1 MVWYKNVAEEGYNEY
16 NKSDMETN
24 SDSEFFTEEEAQLS
38 LELQKFLSAH
48 LRCCAHILSLYV
60 TSDAARILTT
70 SKDLSI
76 MQPSY
81 KKM

>member
-16 NKSDMETN
+16 NKSDMETD
-24 SDSEFFTEEEAQLS
+24 SDPEFFTEEEAQLS
-38 LELQKFLSAH
+38 LELQKFLPAH
-48 LRCCAHILSLYV
+48 LRCAHILSLYV

-76 MQPSY
+76 MQPNY